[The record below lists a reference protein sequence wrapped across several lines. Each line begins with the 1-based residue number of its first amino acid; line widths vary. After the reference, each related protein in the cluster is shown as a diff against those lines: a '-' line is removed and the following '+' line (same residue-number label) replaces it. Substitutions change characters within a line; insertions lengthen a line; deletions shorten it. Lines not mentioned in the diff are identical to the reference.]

1 MDGPAVFKLA
11 VSVLEKVAHEALEHA
26 GMTQDQIDW
35 LVPHQANIRI
45 MSSTGKKLGL
55 PPEKMVVTVDQHGNT
70 SAASIPLALDV
81 AVRDGR
87 IQNGHN
93 VMMEGVGGG
102 FTWGAVLVKMN
113 GSQAIAMMEGF
124 AGNPVV
130 AQTIA
135 EASDALQFDL
145 GKLMA
150 EGPKEELDL
159 TTNTQPVMLTA
170 AVAVYRAWL
179 AAGGPLPS
187 LVAGHSLGE
196 YSALVAAGVI
206 QFKDAVPLVRF
217 RAQAMQEAVPVG
229 QGTMAVVLGLSD
241 DDVRA
246 SCSEAAAAGGVVEA
260 VNFNAPAQVVIAG
273 ETAAVE
279 RACEIAK
286 GKGAKRA
293 MKLPVSAP
301 FHSSLLKPA
310 SDRLRDYMADLSF
323 AAPQIALINNVDV
336 AVLNDP
342 AAIKD
347 A

>member
-1 MDGPAVFKLA
+1 MTKFAFVFP
-11 VSVLEKVAHEALEHA
+11 
-26 GMTQDQIDW
+26 GQ
-35 LVPHQANIRI
+35 
-45 MSSTGKKLGL
+45 
-55 PPEKMVVTVDQHGNT
+55 
-70 SAASIPLALDV
+70 
-81 AVRDGR
+81 
-87 IQNGHN
+87 
-93 VMMEGVGGG
+93 
-102 FTWGAVLVKMN
+102 
-113 GSQAIAMMEGF
+113 GSQAIAMMDGF

-179 AAGGPLPS
+179 AAGGPVPS
-187 LVAGHSLGE
+187 IVAGHSLGE

-206 QFKDAVPLVRF
+206 SFKDAVPLVRF

-229 QGTMAVVLGLSD
+229 IGTMAVVLGLSD

-246 SCSEAAAAGGVVEA
+246 ACAEAAAAVAGSVVEA

-273 ETAAVE
+273 DAIAVE

-286 GKGAKRA
+286 AKGAKRA

-310 SDRLRDYMADLSF
+310 SDRLRDYMEGLTFS
-323 AAPQIALINNVDV
+323 APQIALINNVDV
-336 AVLNDP
+336 AVLTDP
-342 AAIKD
+342 ASIKD
-347 A
+347 ALVRQAAAPVRWVETMQKVAAEGITQVVECGPGKVLMGLTKRIDATLVGDAITDQASLERVLTALK